1 MFVVARASSP
11 ELSLTGGGFGAT
23 DALHRSTSGQ
33 GKQPRMLDRT
43 IEARAPADRRP
54 APRIPVQG
62 TTIEPEGLTVSALL
76 AALRRRRWVL
86 ILCALLFPL
95 AAYVAA
101 KQLTPRYTADT
112 TVMFEPSEYSARELQ
127 SILRDENT
135 TDAVLASQVEVLRS
149 LSIARRIV
157 RQFDLVEDP
166 EFAWW
171 VSDQDRAETWWF
183 RVRTSLA
190 RRVEP
195 YAPWLAEAVAP
206 KPLARAP
213 PEEAAE
219 IMAAEAVRNALQVQV
234 VRNSRVLQIKFT
246 SEKRRLASDAAN
258 LAAELFIADQLE
270 AKFNAVR
277 RANDWLE
284 SRVAQLR
291 QEVQQTEARIAELRA
306 SSGLTRGVS
315 AGLAT
320 EQVSRINTDL
330 IESRNQLATAEARLA
345 AARGGS
351 GGADLTALGAANLT
365 AQRSARDT
373 ARQDLERLQATLGAN
388 HPDVRAARGRLSEAE
403 RAVGAETGR
412 VVQALDAEA
421 RAARARVRSLEEA
434 LRQQEA
440 RVNRSQGAEIQVAA
454 LEREVEASRSLL
466 RAVLERSQQT
476 VSQTA
481 IEKADA
487 RVLSPATVPMS
498 PSFPRVSLFVAAALV
513 LGLLF
518 GLLVIWFLEQADSTV
533 RSGEEVRSALGLPCL
548 ALVPMLRRGLLGRH
562 RVEDYVV
569 RKPLSPF
576 AESMRTLRATLWL
589 GAEPPRVIVITAARP
604 GEGKTTTSVALAR
617 SAAMNGERVLLIDC
631 DVRQPSLGRV
641 LRCEGAPGVTDLL
654 LGQAVLERIIR
665 RDHLSSLDYVPAGAA
680 EIHSL
685 GLFMSEAMAGLLDR
699 VRRDYDLIVL
709 DAPPAL
715 AMADARVVARLAD
728 ATLLCVKW
736 RDTPRSVVRN
746 SLGLLEDA
754 HARVVGAAL
763 TQVDAKVHGRSGYA
777 DAEVYHPR
785 YGGYFR
791 E

>member
-1 MFVVARASSP
+1 MAA
-11 ELSLTGGGFGAT
+11 
-23 DALHRSTSGQ
+23 Q
-33 GKQPRMLDRT
+33 
-43 IEARAPADRRP
+43 
-54 APRIPVQG
+54 
-62 TTIEPEGLTVSALL
+62 IEPEGVTVTALL

-86 ILCALLFPL
+86 ILCAALFPI
-95 AAYVAA
+95 AAFIAA
-101 KQLTPRYTADT
+101 KQLTPRYTAVT
-112 TVMFEPSEYSARELQ
+112 TVMFEPTEYAARELQ

-135 TDAVLASQVEVLRS
+135 TDAVLASQIEVIRS
-149 LSIARRIV
+149 LSLARRIV
-157 RQFDLVEDP
+157 RQFSLTDRP

-171 VSDQDRAETWWF
+171 LEDAKREATPWYRLRDG
-183 RVRTSLA
+183 LA
-190 RRVEP
+190 QRITTISP
-195 YAPWLAEAVAP
+195 DLAALVAP
-206 KPLARAP
+206 EPPAAVP
-213 PEEAAE
+213 PEETAE
-219 IMAAEAVRNALQVQV
+219 ISAAEAVRDRLLVQV
-234 VRNSRVLQIKFT
+234 VRNSRVLQIQFT
-246 SEKRRLASDAAN
+246 SEDRRLATDIANQAAD
-258 LAAELFIADQLE
+258 LYIADQLE

-277 RANDWLE
+277 RANDWLD

-291 QEVQQTEARIAELRA
+291 QELQQTESRIATLRA
-306 SSGLTRGVS
+306 SSGLTRGVN

-330 IESRNQLATAEARLA
+330 IEARNLMATADARLA
-345 AARGGS
+345 AARGG
-351 GGADLTALGAANLT
+351 GGADLTALGASNLIS
-365 AQRSARDT
+365 QRAALDAAR
-373 ARQDLERLQATLGAN
+373 AELERLSATLGSN
-388 HPDVRAARGRLSEAE
+388 HPDVRAARSKVNDAQ
-403 RAVGAETGR
+403 RAVGSETGR

-421 RAARARVRSLEEA
+421 RAARARVRSLEDA

-440 RVNRSQGAEIQVAA
+440 KVNQSQTSEIQVAA
-454 LEREVEASRSLL
+454 LERDAEASRSLL

-487 RVLSPATVPMS
+487 RVLSPATVPGS
-498 PSFPRVSLFVAAALV
+498 PSFPKVTLFVAAAV
-513 LGLLF
+513 ILGVLF
-518 GLLVIWFLEQADSTV
+518 GLLVIWFLEQADSTM
-533 RSGEEVRSALGLPCL
+533 RSGDEVRASLGLPCL

-576 AESMRTLRATLWL
+576 SESMRTLRAALWL
-589 GAEPPRVIVITAARP
+589 GAEPPRVVVITAARP

-631 DVRQPSLGRV
+631 DVRQPSLGRIF
-641 LRCEGAPGVTDLL
+641 RAEGAAGVTDLL

-665 RDHLSSLDYVPAGAA
+665 RDHLSSLDYIPAGAA

-746 SLGLLEDA
+746 SLGLLEEA

>member
-1 MFVVARASSP
+1 
-11 ELSLTGGGFGAT
+11 
-23 DALHRSTSGQ
+23 
-33 GKQPRMLDRT
+33 MLDRPVESRPPT
-43 IEARAPADRRP
+43 ERKPQLRTP
-54 APRIPVQG
+54 APFAAPIG
-62 TTIEPEGLTVSALL
+62 PEGMTVTALL
-76 AALRRRRWVL
+76 AALRRRRLVL
-86 ILCALLFPL
+86 ILCALLFPI

-101 KQLTPRYTADT
+101 KQLTPRYTASS
-112 TVMFEPSEYSARELQ
+112 TVMFEPTDYAARELQ
-127 SILRDENT
+127 SILRDETT
-135 TDAVLASQVEVLRS
+135 TDALLASQVEVIRS
-149 LSIARRIV
+149 LSVARRIV
-157 RQFDLVEDP
+157 RRFGLTDRE

-171 VSDQDRAETWWF
+171 VSEAKSVDGPVYRLRAALARGLAGSVPVVAELVAPEPPDPRPPDEEAEISAAET
-183 RVRTSLA
+183 
-190 RRVEP
+190 
-195 YAPWLAEAVAP
+195 
-206 KPLARAP
+206 
-213 PEEAAE
+213 
-219 IMAAEAVRNALQVQV
+219 VRNQLQVYV
-234 VRNSRVLQIKFT
+234 VRNSRVLGIGMT
-246 SEKRRLASDAAN
+246 SEDPKLAADIAN
-258 LAAELFIADQLE
+258 QAAELYIQDQLE

-277 RANDWLE
+277 RANDWLDG
-284 SRVAQLR
+284 RVAQLR
-291 QEVQQTEARIAELRA
+291 RELQTTEARMAQLRA
-306 SSGLTRGVS
+306 QSGLTRGVT
-315 AGLAT
+315 AGLGTA
-320 EQVSRINTDL
+320 QVSRINTDL
-330 IESRNQLATAEARLA
+330 LEARNQLATAEARLN
-345 AARGGS
+345 AARS
-351 GGADLTALGAANLT
+351 GGGEGLTALGAANLT
-365 AQRSARDT
+365 AGRAARDE
-373 ARQDLERLQATLGAN
+373 ARRELERLQANLGSN
-388 HPDVRAARGRLSEAE
+388 HPDVRAARGRLADAE
-403 RAVGAETGR
+403 RAVGGETTR
-412 VVQALDAEA
+412 VAQALDAEA
-421 RAARARVRSLEEA
+421 RAARARVQSLEEA
-434 LRQQEA
+434 LRTQES
-440 RVNRSQGAEIQVAA
+440 RVNQSQTAEIQVAA
-454 LEREVEASRSLL
+454 LERDAEAGRSLL

-481 IEKADA
+481 IEKPDA
-487 RVLSPATVPMS
+487 RVLSPATTPAR
-498 PSFPRVSLFVAAALV
+498 PSFPKVGLFVAAAAI
-513 LGLLF
+513 LGVMF
-518 GLLVIWFLEQADSTV
+518 GLLVIWFLEQADSTL

-576 AESMRTLRATLWL
+576 SESMRTLRAALWL
-589 GAEPPRVIVITAARP
+589 GSEPPRVVVITAARP

-641 LRCEGAPGVTDLL
+641 FRCEGAPGVTDLL

-665 RDHLSSLDYVPAGAA
+665 RDHLSSLDYIPAGAA

>member
-1 MFVVARASSP
+1 
-11 ELSLTGGGFGAT
+11 
-23 DALHRSTSGQ
+23 
-33 GKQPRMLDRT
+33 MLDRT
-43 IEARAPADRRP
+43 VDARPPTDRRP
-54 APRIPVQG
+54 PPRAPVPG
-62 TTIEPEGLTVSALL
+62 SAPIEPEGLTVTALL

-86 ILCALLFPL
+86 ILCAILFPL
-95 AAYVAA
+95 AAYIAA
-101 KQLTPRYTADT
+101 KQLTPRYTANT
-112 TVMFEPSEYSARELQ
+112 TVMFEPTEYSVRELQ

-135 TDAVLASQVEVLRS
+135 TDAVLASQVEIIRS
-149 LSIARRIV
+149 LSIARRV
-157 RQFDLVEDP
+157 VQRFGLEQRP

-171 VSDQDRAETWWF
+171 LRDAQRAEGAWYRMQDGLSRWLGSF
-183 RVRTSLA
+183 
-190 RRVEP
+190 
-195 YAPWLAEAVAP
+195 APWLAEPIAP
-206 KPLARAP
+206 RPPARVP
-213 PEEAAE
+213 PPEAAE
-219 IMAAEAVRNALQVQV
+219 IMAAEAMINALQVQV
-234 VRNSRVLQIKFT
+234 VRNSRVLSIRFT
-246 SEKRRLASDAAN
+246 SEDRHLARDVAN
-258 LAAELFIADQLE
+258 YVAELYIADQLE
-270 AKFNAVR
+270 GKFNAVR
-277 RANDWLE
+277 RANEWLE
-284 SRVAQLR
+284 ARVAQLR
-291 QEVQQTEARIAELRA
+291 QEVAVTEQRIAELRA
-306 SSGLTRGVS
+306 ASGLTRGVS
-315 AGLAT
+315 AVLAT
-320 EQVSRINTDL
+320 EQISRINADL
-330 IESRNQLATAEARLA
+330 LEARNQLATAEARLA
-345 AARGGS
+345 AARGGG

-365 AQRSARDT
+365 AQRTARDA
-373 ARQDLERLQATLGAN
+373 ARQELERLQATLGAN
-388 HPDVRAARGRLSEAE
+388 HPDVRAARSRLAEAE
-403 RAVGAETGR
+403 RAVGAETTR

-434 LRQQEA
+434 LRLQED
-440 RVNRSQGAEIQVAA
+440 RVNTGQSAEIQLAA
-454 LEREVEASRSLL
+454 LEREAEASRSLL

-476 VSQTA
+476 VAQTA
-481 IEKADA
+481 IERPDA
-487 RVLSPATVPMS
+487 RVLSPATTPAL
-498 PSFPRVSLFVAAALV
+498 PSFPKVTTFVMAAVV
-513 LGLLF
+513 LGVLF
-518 GLLVIWFLEQADSTV
+518 GLLVIWFLEQADSTI

-548 ALVPMLRRGLLGRH
+548 ALVPMLKRGLLGRH
-562 RVEDYVV
+562 RAEDYVV

-576 AESMRTLRATLWL
+576 AESMRTLRAALWL

-604 GEGKTTTSVALAR
+604 GEGKTTTAVALAR

-631 DVRQPSLGRV
+631 DVRQPSLGQV
-641 LRCEGAPGVTDLL
+641 FRCEGAAGVTDLL

-665 RDHLSSLDYVPAGAA
+665 RDHLSSLDYIPAGAA

-746 SLGLLEDA
+746 SLGLLEEA

>member
-1 MFVVARASSP
+1 MP
-11 ELSLTGGGFGAT
+11 
-23 DALHRSTSGQ
+23 
-33 GKQPRMLDRT
+33 
-43 IEARAPADRRP
+43 
-54 APRIPVQG
+54 
-62 TTIEPEGLTVSALL
+62 IEPEGMTVNTLL
-76 AALRRRRWVL
+76 AALKRRRWVL
-86 ILCALLFPL
+86 VLCAVLFPAVAL
-95 AAYVAA
+95 IAA
-101 KQLTPRYTADT
+101 KQLTPRYTASA
-112 TVMFEPSEYSARELQ
+112 TVMFEPEGYNARELQ
-127 SILRDENT
+127 SILRDETT
-135 TDAVLASQVEVLRS
+135 TDAVLASQVEIIRG
-149 LSIARRIV
+149 LSVSRRIV
-157 RQFDLVEDP
+157 RQFDLTDRA

-171 VSDQDRAETWWF
+171 LEDAKRADTPWF
-183 RVRTSLA
+183 RVRDALSRRLVSLSPEVA
-190 RRVEP
+190 AV
-195 YAPWLAEAVAP
+195 VAP
-206 KPLARAP
+206 KPVASP
-213 PEEAAE
+213 PPDDQAE
-219 IMAAEAVRNALQVQV
+219 IAAAEAVRDRLLVNV
-234 VRNSRVLQIKFT
+234 VRNSRVLAVQFT
-246 SEKRRLASDAAN
+246 TEDPRLAQEVAN
-258 LAAELFIADQLE
+258 LASELYIADQLE
-270 AKFNAVR
+270 TKFNAVR
-277 RANDWLE
+277 RANDWLDG
-284 SRVAQLR
+284 RVTQLR
-291 QEVQQTEARIAELRA
+291 TEVQQTEARIAELRT

-315 AGLAT
+315 AGLGT

-345 AARGGS
+345 AARGG

-365 AQRSARDT
+365 TQRSVLDT
-373 ARQDLERLQATLGAN
+373 ARTELERLSATLGAN
-388 HPDVRAARGRLSEAE
+388 HPDVRAARSRVADAQ
-403 RAVGAETGR
+403 RAVGSETGR
-412 VVQALDAEA
+412 VVQALAGEA
-421 RAARARVRSLEEA
+421 RAARARMESLQEA
-434 LRQQEA
+434 LRIQEA
-440 RVNRSQGAEIQVAA
+440 RLNQNQTVEIQLSA
-454 LEREVEASRSLL
+454 LEREADASRSLL

-487 RVLSPATVPMS
+487 RVLSPATIPGV
-498 PSFPRVSLFVAAALV
+498 PSFPKVSMFVGAALV

-518 GLLVIWFLEQADSTV
+518 GLLVIWFLEQADSTM
-533 RSGEEVRSALGLPCL
+533 RSGEDVRGTLGLPCL

-562 RVEDYVV
+562 RVEDWVV

-576 AESMRTLRATLWL
+576 SESMRTLRASLWL

-617 SAAMNGERVLLIDC
+617 SAAMNGEKVLLIDC
-631 DVRQPSLGRV
+631 DIRQPSLGRV
-641 LRCEGAPGVTDLL
+641 FRCEGAAGVTDLL

-665 RDHLSSLDYVPAGAA
+665 RDHLSTLDYIPAGAA

-685 GLFMSEAMAGLLDR
+685 GLFMSEAMAALLDR

-746 SLGLLEDA
+746 SLGLLEEA
-754 HARVVGAAL
+754 HARIVGAAL

>member
-1 MFVVARASSP
+1 
-11 ELSLTGGGFGAT
+11 
-23 DALHRSTSGQ
+23 
-33 GKQPRMLDRT
+33 
-43 IEARAPADRRP
+43 
-54 APRIPVQG
+54 
-62 TTIEPEGLTVSALL
+62 
-76 AALRRRRWVL
+76 
-86 ILCALLFPL
+86 
-95 AAYVAA
+95 
-101 KQLTPRYTADT
+101 
-112 TVMFEPSEYSARELQ
+112 MFEPTDYAARELQ
-127 SILRDENT
+127 SILRDETT
-135 TDAVLASQVEVLRS
+135 TDAVLASQVEVIRS
-149 LSIARRIV
+149 LSVARRIV
-157 RQFDLVEDP
+157 R
-166 EFAWW
+166 EFNLTESEEFSWW
-171 VSDQDRAETWWF
+171 VTEAKRVDTARYRWQDA
-183 RVRTSLA
+183 LA
-190 RRVEP
+190 RRLGAISPSLGE
-195 YAPWLAEAVAP
+195 LVAP
-206 KPLARAP
+206 EPPEPMP
-213 PEEAAE
+213 PEEQAN
-219 IMAAEAVRNALQVQV
+219 ISAAEAVRNHLMVQV
-234 VRNSRVLQIKFT
+234 VRNSRVLNIQFT
-246 SEKRRLASDAAN
+246 SEDPK
-258 LAAELFIADQLE
+258 LAAEVSNRAAELYIADQLE
-270 AKFNAVR
+270 MKFNAVR
-277 RANDWLE
+277 RANDWLD

-291 QEVQQTEARIAELRA
+291 QELQLTENRIASLRT

-330 IESRNQLATAEARLA
+330 IESRNLLATAEARLN
-345 AARGGS
+345 AARAG

-365 AQRSARDT
+365 AGRAARDE
-373 ARQDLERLQATLGAN
+373 ARRDLERLQATLGSN
-388 HPDVRAARGRLSEAE
+388 HPDVRAARSRLAETE
-403 RAVGAETGR
+403 RAVGGETGR

-434 LRQQEA
+434 LRSQEA
-440 RVNRSQGAEIQVAA
+440 RVNQSQSAEIQVAA
-454 LEREVEASRSLL
+454 LERDAEASRSLL

-481 IEKADA
+481 IEKPDA
-487 RVLSPATVPMS
+487 RVLSPATVPGE
-498 PSFPRVSLFVAAALV
+498 PSFPKVSLFVAAAAI
-513 LGLLF
+513 LGVLF
-518 GLLVIWFLEQADSTV
+518 GLLVIWFLEQADSTI
-533 RSGEEVRSALGLPCL
+533 RSGEEVRAALGLPCL

-576 AESMRTLRATLWL
+576 SESMRTLRAALWL
-589 GAEPPRVIVITAARP
+589 GTEPPRVVVITAARP

-641 LRCEGAPGVTDLL
+641 FRCEGAPGVTDLL
-654 LGQAVLERIIR
+654 LGQALLERIIR
-665 RDHLSSLDYVPAGAA
+665 RDHLSSLDYIPAGAA

-728 ATLLCVKW
+728 ATLLCIRW

-746 SLGLLEDA
+746 SLGLLEEA